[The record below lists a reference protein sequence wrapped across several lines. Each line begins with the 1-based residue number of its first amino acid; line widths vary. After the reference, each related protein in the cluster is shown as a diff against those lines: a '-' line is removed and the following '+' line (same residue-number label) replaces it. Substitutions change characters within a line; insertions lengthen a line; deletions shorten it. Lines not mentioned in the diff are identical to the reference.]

1 MRQTLDDRHMASS
14 ALSATTLPLLW
25 AVVVFVV
32 VVFMVAKANNAKET
46 LALSWKVVW
55 RVANTRE
62 RARRRGDK
70 ERNMKS
76 DIP

>member
-14 ALSATTLPLLW
+14 ASSATTLPLLW

-62 RARRRGDK
+62 R
-70 ERNMKS
+70 EREEGEIKRE
-76 DIP
+76 I

>member
-1 MRQTLDDRHMASS
+1 MASS
-14 ALSATTLPLLW
+14 ASSATTLPLLW

-62 RARRRGDK
+62 R
-70 ERNMKS
+70 EREEGEIKRE
-76 DIP
+76 I

>member
-1 MRQTLDDRHMASS
+1 MASS
-14 ALSATTLPLLW
+14 ASSTTTLPLLW

-32 VVFMVAKANNAKET
+32 VMFMVAKANNAKET

-62 RARRRGDK
+62 R
-70 ERNMKS
+70 EREEGEIKRE
-76 DIP
+76 I